1 MTGAGSAAP
10 VAWAPETEY
19 LSGVGA
25 SPTYREPGANVRVQR
40 AELSRNLLAILA
52 PDDPEAQDYLST
64 FIEGQLS
71 VSFILKNDEFH
82 RLLFNDGFTGFTS
95 GLANSAEWYLG
106 VDYYGS
112 GGQATTERQIKGWTP
127 ATAEIT
133 YNGTT
138 EAVRVTITGPYGDEE
153 QNTSI
158 SSGTVQRAG
167 DEVPGHGASLSI
179 DGTDVT
185 KLQNATV
192 AFSQISRLQ
201 RGADPRPLDAVA
213 GNVQEDV
220 SMAALYSGP
229 ERYELALGSAGA
241 TATEDTVD
249 SVPATL
255 SFDVGGSTVAEYSFA
270 TTKPDTYGW
279 NALADNDADLEEDI
293 SFLAT
298 GITASD
304 PTA

>member
-1 MTGAGSAAP
+1 MMGAGSAAP
-10 VAWAPETEY
+10 VAWAPETSY
-19 LSGVGA
+19 LGGTEA
-25 SPTYREPGANVRVQR
+25 SPTYREPGTNVRVQR

-95 GLANSAEWYLG
+95 GVANSAEWYLG
-106 VDYYGS
+106 VDYL
-112 GGQATTERQIKGWTP
+112 GGTTERQIKGWAP
-127 ATAEIT
+127 ATAEIA

-153 QNTSI
+153 TDESI
-158 SSGTVQRAG
+158 TPGTVQRAG
-167 DEVPGHGASLSI
+167 DEVPGHAATLSI

-192 AFSQISRLQ
+192 AFSQIARLQ

-220 SMAALYSGP
+220 SMAAIYSGP

-249 SVPATL
+249 AVPATL

-270 TTKPDTYGW
+270 TTKPDTYDW
-279 NALADNDADLEEDI
+279 TDLADNDADLQEDI
-293 SFLAT
+293 AFLAT
-298 GITASD
+298 GLTASD

>member
-1 MTGAGSAAP
+1 MTGAGSAT
-10 VAWAPETEY
+10 VAWAPEDSY
-19 LSGVGA
+19 LGGVA
-25 SPTYREPGANVRVQR
+25 AEPTYYEPGANIQVQE
-40 AELSRNLLAILA
+40 AELSRNLLEILA
-52 PDDPEAQDYLST
+52 PNDPEAQDFLST

-71 VSFILKNDEFH
+71 VSFILRNDEYH
-82 RLLFNDGFTGFTS
+82 RLLFNDGGTGFTN

-106 VDYYGS
+106 VDYI
-112 GGQATTERQIKGWTP
+112 GGTTERQIKGWAP
-127 ATAEIT
+127 ATAEVSFS
-133 YNGTT
+133 GAT
-138 EAVRVTITGPYGDEE
+138 EAIRVTLTGAYGDEE
-153 QNTSI
+153 ASTSI
-158 SSGTVQRAG
+158 TPGTVQRAG
-167 DEVPGHGASLSI
+167 DEVPGHAATLSI

-192 AFSQISRLQ
+192 AFSQIARLQ

-220 SMAALYSGP
+220 SMAAIYSGP
-229 ERYELALGSAGA
+229 DRYELALGSAGA

-249 SVPATL
+249 AVPATL

-270 TTKPDTYGW
+270 TTKPDTYNW
-279 NALADNDADLEEDI
+279 TDLANNDADLGEDI

-298 GITASD
+298 GVTASD

>member
-1 MTGAGSAAP
+1 MTGAGSAT
-10 VAWAPETEY
+10 VAWAPEDSY
-19 LSGVGA
+19 LGGVA
-25 SPTYREPGANVRVQR
+25 ADPTYYEPGANIQVQE
-40 AELSRNLLAILA
+40 AELSRNLLEILA
-52 PDDPEAQDYLST
+52 PDDPEAQDFLST

-71 VSFILKNDEFH
+71 VSFILRDDDYH

-106 VDYYGS
+106 VDYI
-112 GGQATTERQIKGWTP
+112 GGTTERQIQGWAP
-127 ATAEIT
+127 ATAEIA

-158 SSGTVQRAG
+158 TPGTVQRAG

-179 DGTDVT
+179 DGTDVA
-185 KLQNATV
+185 KLQSATV
-192 AFSQISRLQ
+192 AFSQVSRLQ

-220 SMAALYSGP
+220 SMTAIYEGP
-229 ERYELALGSAGA
+229 ERYELALGSSGA
-241 TATEDTVD
+241 TATQDSVD
-249 SVPATL
+249 AVPATL
-255 SFDVGGSTVAEYSFA
+255 SFDIGGSTVADYSFA
-270 TTKPDTYGW
+270 TTKVDTYDW
-279 NALADNDADLEEDI
+279 TDLANNDADLEEDI
-293 SFLAT
+293 GFLAT
-298 GITASD
+298 GVTASD

>member
-10 VAWAPETEY
+10 VAWAPETSY
-19 LSGVGA
+19 LGGTEA
-25 SPTYREPGANVRVQR
+25 DPTYREPGANVQVQR

-52 PDDPEAQDYLST
+52 PDDPEAQDFLST

-71 VSFILKNDEFH
+71 VSWILKNDEFH
-82 RLLFNDGFTGFTS
+82 RLLFNGGFTGFTS

-106 VDYYGS
+106 VDYYGA

-133 YNGTT
+133 YNGST

-167 DEVPGHGASLSI
+167 DEVPGHAATLSV

-220 SMAALYSGP
+220 SMAAIYSGP

-241 TATEDTVD
+241 TTTDDTVD
-249 SVPATL
+249 AVPATL
-255 SFDVGGSTVAEYSFA
+255 SFDAGGSTIAEYGFA
-270 TTKPDTYGW
+270 TTKVDTYDWSG
-279 NALADNDADLEEDI
+279 LADNDADLEEDI
-293 SFLAT
+293 GFLAT
-298 GITASD
+298 GLTASD
-304 PTA
+304 PTT

>member
-10 VAWAPETEY
+10 VAWAPETSY
-19 LSGVGA
+19 LGGTEA

-71 VSFILKNDEFH
+71 VSWILKNDEFH

-106 VDYYGS
+106 VDYL
-112 GGQATTERQIKGWTP
+112 GGTTERQIKGWTP
-127 ATAEIT
+127 ATAEIA

-153 QNTSI
+153 TDESI
-158 SSGTVQRAG
+158 SPGTVQRAG
-167 DEVPGHGASLSI
+167 DEVPGHAATLSI

-220 SMAALYSGP
+220 SMAAIYSGP

-249 SVPATL
+249 AVPATL
-255 SFDVGGSTVAEYSFA
+255 SFDVDGSTVAEYSFA
-270 TTKPDTYGW
+270 TTKPDTYDW
-279 NALADNDADLEEDI
+279 SDLASNDADLQEDI
-293 SFLAT
+293 AFLAT
-298 GITASD
+298 GLTASD